1 VNQNLGTALQLM
13 GKYRESEEH
22 FERALHL
29 LGLSLK
35 TGQAVRVRV
44 RVSPNPVRVSPNPVR
59 VSPNPV
65 RVSPNPVRVSPNPVR
80 VSPNPSG
87 SALILTLTLALTPTP
102 TPAAAPTPTPTQDP
116 NLALT

>member
-35 TGQAVRVRV
+35 TGQARRLGLG
-44 RVSPNPVRVSPNPVR
+44 SALTLLGSALTL
-59 VSPNPV
+59 
-65 RVSPNPVRVSPNPVR
+65 
-80 VSPNPSG
+80 SG
-87 SALILTLTLALTPTP
+87 SALTLSGSVLTLLGSALT
-102 TPAAAPTPTPTQDP
+102 
-116 NLALT
+116 LLGSALTRQGQP

>member
-1 VNQNLGTALQLM
+1 MNQNLGTALQLM

-35 TGQAVRVRV
+35 TGQARRLGLG
-44 RVSPNPVRVSPNPVR
+44 SALTLLGSALTLL
-59 VSPNPV
+59 
-65 RVSPNPVRVSPNPVR
+65 
-80 VSPNPSG
+80 G
-87 SALILTLTLALTPTP
+87 SALILTLTLALTPAP